1 MQPKS
6 KKKANKKKQTSEEKK
21 DDQQLQSETE
31 ENNDVIKRM
40 VPKIATE
47 FYWTGITNNYVFNAN
62 IQ

>member
-21 DDQQLQSETE
+21 EDQQLQRETE

-47 FYWTGITNNYVFNAN
+47 FHGTGITNNYVFNAN
-62 IQ
+62 VQ